1 MKGFDNTIDKLM
13 VFASDIDR
21 KRHGSVIAEELHGM
35 RFSSHKGHCDKCG
48 GRDVLVLDVAS
59 GNGVFLQDVVVAAG
73 ALAGGKFGL
82 NLKDVTGVDNK
93 KRHLLPGGKFR
104 PERPKRSAM
113 LPVTKATASSGI
125 FCADAS
131 SVVLRAF
138 ATVASVTGKG
148 AFMSSSIFAAS
159 SWVVAIFFSHG

>member
-1 MKGFDNTIDKLM
+1 
-13 VFASDIDR
+13 
-21 KRHGSVIAEELHGM
+21 M
-35 RFSSHKGHCDKCG
+35 R

-82 NLKDVTGVDNK
+82 NLKDVAGVDNK

-104 PERPKRSAM
+104 PER
-113 LPVTKATASSGI
+113 LKALCDAARDKGDGVVGH

-159 SWVVAIFFSHG
+159 SWVAAIFSVMADSCRFLRVNGLVLKHCHV

>member
-82 NLKDVTGVDNK
+82 NLKDVAGVDNK

-104 PERPKRSAM
+104 PER
-113 LPVTKATASSGI
+113 LKALCDAARDKGDGVVGLLRPWQASREKVPS
-125 FCADAS
+125 
-131 SVVLRAF
+131 
-138 ATVASVTGKG
+138 
-148 AFMSSSIFAAS
+148 
-159 SWVVAIFFSHG
+159 